1 MSPRLPK
8 PSGNLDMYLM
18 YSPAIRRV
26 VSRRPPDSNPIIAS
40 PARSESPEFAPV
52 VLTPSVPRIMMR
64 TGTPGAIIR
73 AASDSVLAGTSSVP
87 RESGRAG
94 FQPNSRMASRYLS
107 VATSLMMSPS
117 ISRFTPVMTGSV
129 SSRLAAGATWPI
141 AVANRPPSTVPAS
154 RGSSG
159 SRGYSLTGRVTRVKE
174 AGPQVTV
181 TSSFS

>member
-1 MSPRLPK
+1 M
-8 PSGNLDMYLM
+8 
-18 YSPAIRRV
+18 
-26 VSRRPPDSNPIIAS
+26 
-40 PARSESPEFAPV
+40 
-52 VLTPSVPRIMMR
+52 TR
-64 TGTPGAIIR
+64 TGTPGVIIR

-87 RESGRAG
+87 REPGWAG
-94 FQPNSRMASRYLS
+94 FQPSSRMASRYLS
-107 VATSLMMSPS
+107 VATSLMVSSS

-141 AVANRPPSTVPAS
+141 AVASTPPSTVPAS

-159 SRGYSLTGRVTRVKE
+159 SRGYSLTGRVTRVKD